1 MSESPLPMASMS
13 PDQTGL
19 SEKRRFP
26 RYSID
31 VAVKVKVKTSS
42 GISSYCYGRGGD
54 ISEGGMAINVS
65 HELSR
70 GKTIHLCLTLPHC
83 DRAIECDAIVRH
95 RSQYHYGLEFQGL
108 AEPDRELLLRA
119 CRALGIVQQ
128 IA

>member
-1 MSESPLPMASMS
+1 VSLISESLEQPSAN
-13 PDQTGL
+13 
-19 SEKRRFP
+19 EKRRFP

-54 ISEGGMAINVS
+54 LSEGGMAIDVS

-70 GKTIHLCLTLPHC
+70 GKTIHLALTLPHC

-95 RSQYHYGLEFQGL
+95 RSKFHYGLEFQGL
-108 AEPDRELLLRA
+108 AENDRELLLRA
-119 CRALGIVQQ
+119 CRALGVIQH